1 MDKLNQEL
9 DIGEIHFRDRW
20 QFELKSDFIPAPDV
34 SKNTYQQE
42 FYLFIPNSLQINSNS
57 YTKSNFYQD
66 QTKFIRFKTPEYD
79 LLQLNDLNHELSPL
93 TRLTHLQRKNLTP
106 QTIET
111 IEYELK
117 LFGNIFRTSLRNKV
131 GRFIALLSG
140 LHLKDV
146 IAMNQTIAAFC
157 KEVAE
162 VRTTFTKIEL
172 QFIEKH
178 REIKL
183 HKNFYYVDEFLN
195 NCVNYYLTALL
206 EKIRVRKLELSE
218 LSDTEV
224 SDLLVLE
231 SKYAREHFS
240 QRSFSDN
247 VFENEYI
254 VYRRGLLNKF
264 ILDALQLNSSISSV
278 DQRFRN
284 LIGATAAGVA
294 MLFYMLLLAWN
305 WESFAFNS
313 VPFILFTVILYI
325 LKDRVKEG
333 MKTVSLSRMFKW
345 FSDFTTNIRS
355 LDGKEL
361 FGKLQESFTFLDEKE
376 VPKDILIMRNR
387 EFHDVLEDIKRPE
400 QVIYYRKVINFRT
413 PQAKQDPRL
422 SGYNII
428 LRFNIERF
436 LYKASDPYHNYL
448 TFDSA
453 SRSLLDIR
461 LPKVYHLNI
470 IMKNTFYDDK
480 GKLMVELKKFRLII
494 DKNGIKHIQHIRREV
509 PDEE

>member
-1 MDKLNQEL
+1 MDKLTQEL

-20 QFELKSDFIPAPDV
+20 QFELKSDFVPAPDV
-34 SKNTYQQE
+34 SKNIYQQE
-42 FYLFIPNSLQINSNS
+42 FYLFIPNSLQINNNS
-57 YTKSNFYQD
+57 YSKNNFYQD

-79 LLQLNDLNHELSPL
+79 LLQLNDSNNERSPL
-93 TRLTHLQRKNLTP
+93 TRLIDLQNKSLNP
-106 QTIET
+106 QEIEK

-131 GRFIALLSG
+131 GRFIALLNE
-140 LHLKDV
+140 HLKDV
-146 IAMNQTIAAFC
+146 HSLNQAFLSFC
-157 KEVAE
+157 KEVSD
-162 VRTTFTKIEL
+162 VRATFNKIESKYAGK
-172 QFIEKH
+172 Q

-183 HKNFYYVDEFLN
+183 HKTFYYVDEFLN

-206 EKIRVRKLELSE
+206 EKIRERKTEFPELN
-218 LSDTEV
+218 DTAV
-224 SDLLVLE
+224 ADLLVSE
-231 SKYAREHFS
+231 TKYAREHFS
-240 QRSFSDN
+240 QPSFSDN

-284 LIGATAAGVA
+284 LIAATAAGVA
-294 MLFYMLLLAWN
+294 MLLYMLLLVWN

-333 MKTVSLSRMFKW
+333 LKTVSLSRMFKW
-345 FSDFTTNIRS
+345 FPDFTTKIRS
-355 LDGKEL
+355 LDSKQE

-376 VPKDILIMRNR
+376 VPKDISIMRNR
-387 EFHDVLEDIKRPE
+387 EFHEVLEEIKRPE
-400 QVIYYRKVINFRT
+400 QVIYYRKAIQFRA
-413 PQAKQDPRL
+413 PQTQQDPRL

-436 LYKASDPYHNYL
+436 LYKASDPYHTYL

-453 SRSLLDIR
+453 SRSLVDVR

-470 IMKNTFYDDK
+470 IMKNTFYDGK
-480 GKLMVELKKFRLII
+480 GKLMIELKKFRLII
-494 DKNGIKHIQHIRREV
+494 DKNGIKHIQHLRRDV